1 MDKRETIKDY
11 IIKNRPIKEFM
22 GKVPSDIRG
31 DFQSHIWCIILEME
45 PDKLI
50 RLYDEGILGK
60 YIMGIMMIQLKMT
73 NSTFNQTYRIK
84 TIETDMTQMV
94 QEETEEEDVQMDI
107 IKWKRITETI
117 NRVRPMD
124 SVLFRMYYGIDD
136 DNNLVEPKTYG
147 EIQKITGL
155 KYHTIRKSIL
165 RTKSKI

>member
-1 MDKRETIKDY
+1 
-11 IIKNRPIKEFM
+11 M

-45 PDKLI
+45 PDKLT

-84 TIETDMTQMV
+84 TIETDMTQME
-94 QEETEEEDVQMDI
+94 QEETEEEDVQIDI
-107 IKWKRITETI
+107 NKWKRITDTI